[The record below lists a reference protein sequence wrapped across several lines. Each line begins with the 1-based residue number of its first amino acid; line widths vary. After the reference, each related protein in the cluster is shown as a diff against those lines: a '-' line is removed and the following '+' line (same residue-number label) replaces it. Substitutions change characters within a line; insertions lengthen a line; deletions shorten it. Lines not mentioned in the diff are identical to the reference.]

1 MTELAIATILFI
13 VAFGAILLGLR
24 VRRVLP
30 RRYADEATMA
40 SVKEAVGQMAI
51 LATVVLGFVTASAKS
66 NFDASSTLIADS
78 AMRFVTLDRIL
89 AGLGPRATDMR
100 AELKQILERQVTR
113 MRSSAEVA
121 ESDAAIIERTE
132 EYEAFYRRLA
142 SFEPESDLEA
152 TDLRRARDLM
162 AELLRSRW
170 MFRLERAG
178 GVPMAFLL
186 FVLVWLAVDFFY
198 VGLNAT
204 DNAFVIL
211 TAVFVALSVASA
223 MFLMLELEGPA
234 SGVIRVS
241 PEPLERAL
249 AILGR

>member
-1 MTELAIATILFI
+1 
-13 VAFGAILLGLR
+13 
-24 VRRVLP
+24 
-30 RRYADEATMA
+30 
-40 SVKEAVGQMAI
+40 
-51 LATVVLGFVTASAKS
+51 
-66 NFDASSTLIADS
+66 
-78 AMRFVTLDRIL
+78 
-89 AGLGPRATDMR
+89 
-100 AELKQILERQVTR
+100 
-113 MRSSAEVA
+113 
-121 ESDAAIIERTE
+121 
-132 EYEAFYRRLA
+132 
-142 SFEPESDLEA
+142 
-152 TDLRRARDLM
+152 
-162 AELLRSRW
+162 
-170 MFRLERAG
+170 MFRLERAA

>member
-1 MTELAIATILFI
+1 MTALATATILFV

-40 SVKEAVGQMAI
+40 SVRAAVGQMAM

-78 AMRFVTLDRIL
+78 AMRFVTVDRIL
-89 AGLGPRATDMR
+89 AGLGPRAAEFR
-100 AELKQILERQVTR
+100 GELKQILEWQLAR
-113 MRSSAEVA
+113 MRSTAEVA
-121 ESDAAIIERTE
+121 ESDTAIIERTE
-132 EYEAFYRRLA
+132 KYEAFHRRLA

-152 TDLRRARDLM
+152 TELQRARDLL
-162 AELLRSRW
+162 AGLLSSQW
-170 MFRLERAG
+170 MFRLDRAAG
-178 GVPMAFLL
+178 FPMAFLL

-198 VGLNAT
+198 VGLNAN

-211 TAVFVALSVASA
+211 TAAFVALSVASA
-223 MFLMLELEGPA
+223 MFLMLELEGPT

-241 PEPLERAL
+241 LEPLERAL

>member
-1 MTELAIATILFI
+1 
-13 VAFGAILLGLR
+13 
-24 VRRVLP
+24 
-30 RRYADEATMA
+30 
-40 SVKEAVGQMAI
+40 
-51 LATVVLGFVTASAKS
+51 
-66 NFDASSTLIADS
+66 
-78 AMRFVTLDRIL
+78 
-89 AGLGPRATDMR
+89 
-100 AELKQILERQVTR
+100 
-113 MRSSAEVA
+113 
-121 ESDAAIIERTE
+121 
-132 EYEAFYRRLA
+132 
-142 SFEPESDLEA
+142 
-152 TDLRRARDLM
+152 
-162 AELLRSRW
+162 
-170 MFRLERAG
+170 MFRLERAA

-204 DNAFVIL
+204 DSLFVIL